1 MLNLLECTPIAQF
14 AIGLDHNVI
23 VWNKACEVLTGIAAK
38 DIIGTDD
45 QWKIFY
51 EKKRPVLAD
60 LIVEQDY
67 QKFLNI
73 YGGKEPAQSD
83 IVPNAWEASDY
94 FENINGKPR
103 YIYFLAA
110 PVFDEEGNM
119 TGAVTTLQDV
129 TQQKKLENA
138 MKKESEQ
145 LQQQYSLLRSSMGE
159 RFKFCNIIGKSKKMQ
174 DVYDRIIKAASSN
187 DSVVIHGESGV
198 GKELVAKAIHD
209 ISSRKN
215 APFLPVNCGA
225 ISENLLETEFFG
237 HVKGAFTGAYSD
249 KKGFLA
255 HVNGGT
261 LFLDEIGEISL
272 NMQVKL
278 LRAIEGGG
286 YSPVGSNEI
295 LYSDFRIVAASN
307 KNLQDEVTK
316 GRVRSDFFYRL
327 YVIPVEIP
335 PLRDRKEDLALLA
348 DHFFQQMG
356 SQLHF
361 DAIPGKDIKSLFSY
375 QWPGNVRELQNIL
388 RRYLTLNSLD
398 FMGSAFSETSA
409 ESPSSHIRRT
419 NTVAIPE
426 QPLGDAVCSF
436 EKQLIISA
444 LERARWHRI
453 NTAKKLGISRRT
465 LYRKMIQY
473 GLETTQIEP

>member
-14 AIGLDHNVI
+14 AIDLNHKVI
-23 VWNKACEVLTGIAAK
+23 VWNKACEVLTGVTAK
-38 DIIGTDD
+38 EILGTDD

-51 EKKRPVLAD
+51 NLKRPVLAD

-67 QKFLNI
+67 EKFLEI
-73 YGGKEPAQSD
+73 YGGKDPAQSD
-83 IVPNAWEASDY
+83 IVPNAWEATDY
-94 FENINGKPR
+94 FEAINGKPR

-119 TGAVTTLQDV
+119 TGSVTTLQDV
-129 TQQKKLENA
+129 TQQKMHENA

-145 LQQQYSLLRSSMGE
+145 LQQQYSILRSSMGD

-174 DVYDRIIKAASSN
+174 DVYDRIIKAASSI

-215 APFLPVNCGA
+215 AAFLPVNCGA

-249 KKGFLA
+249 KKGFLS

-261 LFLDEIGEISL
+261 LFLDEVGELSR

-278 LRAIEGGG
+278 LRAVEGGG
-286 YSPVGSNEI
+286 YSPVGSNEV

-307 KNLQDEVTK
+307 RNLQEEVRK

-356 SQLHF
+356 SQLHL
-361 DAIPGKDIKSLFSY
+361 DAIPGKDIKALYSY
-375 QWPGNVRELQNIL
+375 QWPGNVRELQNVL

-398 FMGSAFSETSA
+398 FMGGNTTET
-409 ESPSSHIRRT
+409 
-419 NTVAIPE
+419 
-426 QPLGDAVCSF
+426 PLSVTTEAADYSGSNVPQGIALEDAVNTF
-436 EKQLIISA
+436 EKRIIITA
-444 LERARWHRI
+444 LENTKWHRI

-465 LYRKMIQY
+465 LYRKMTRH
-473 GLETTQIEP
+473 GLESTHNET

>member
-14 AIGLDHNVI
+14 AIDLDHRVI
-23 VWNKACEVLTGIAAK
+23 VWNKACEVLTGVTANEIL
-38 DIIGTDD
+38 GTDF

-51 EKKRPVLAD
+51 NQKRPVLAD

-67 QKFLNI
+67 QKFLEI
-73 YGGKEPAQSD
+73 YGGKDPAQSD
-83 IVPNAWEASDY
+83 IVPNAWEATDY
-94 FENINGKPR
+94 FDDINGKPR

-110 PVFDEEGNM
+110 PVFDEDGNM

-129 TQQKKLENA
+129 TQQKKLEME

-145 LQQQYSLLRSSMGE
+145 LQEQYSILRSAMGE
-159 RFKFCNIIGKSKKMQ
+159 RFKFCNIVGKSKQMQ
-174 DVYDRIIKAASSN
+174 GVYDRIVKAASSI

-198 GKELVAKAIHD
+198 GKELVARAIHD
-209 ISSRKN
+209 ISARKN

-225 ISENLLETEFFG
+225 ISENLLENEFFG

-249 KKGFLA
+249 KTGFLSHA
-255 HVNGGT
+255 NGGT
-261 LFLDEIGEISL
+261 LFLDEVGELSL

-278 LRAIEGGG
+278 LRAVEGGG
-286 YSPVGSNEI
+286 YSPVGSNEV

-307 KNLQDEVTK
+307 RDLQEEVRK

-356 SQLHF
+356 SKLHF
-361 DAIPGKDIKSLFSY
+361 DAIPGKDIKALYSY
-375 QWPGNVRELQNIL
+375 QWPGNVRELQNVL
-388 RRYLTLNSLD
+388 RRYLTLSSLD
-398 FMGSAFSETSA
+398 FMGGSTPDQPPDITAVAADYSGSNV
-409 ESPSSHIRRT
+409 PSGIT
-419 NTVAIPE
+419 
-426 QPLGDAVCSF
+426 LDDAVSTF
-436 EKQLIISA
+436 EKRIIITA
-444 LERARWHRI
+444 LENTKWHRI
-453 NTAKKLGISRRT
+453 NAARKLGISRRT
-465 LYRKMIQY
+465 LYRKMTRH
-473 GLETTQIEP
+473 GLESTHNES

>member
-14 AIGLDHNVI
+14 AIGLDHKVI
-23 VWNKACEVLTGIAAK
+23 VWNKACEVLTGVMAN
-38 DIIGTDD
+38 DILDTDT

-51 EKKRPVLAD
+51 TRKRPVLAD

-67 QKFLNI
+67 QKFLDI
-73 YGGKEPAQSD
+73 YGGKNPAQSD
-83 IVPNAWEASDY
+83 IVPNAWEATDY
-94 FENINGKPR
+94 FDNINGKPR
-103 YIYFLAA
+103 FIYFLAA
-110 PVFDEEGNM
+110 PVFDEEGIM

-129 TQQKKLENA
+129 TQQKKLEND
-138 MKKESEQ
+138 MIKKSEQ
-145 LQQQYSLLRSSMGE
+145 LQQQNSILRSSMGE
-159 RFKFCNIIGKSKKMQ
+159 RFKFCNIIGKSKMMQ
-174 DVYDRIIKAASSN
+174 SIYDRIIKAASSS

-209 ISSRKN
+209 TSSRKN

-225 ISENLLETEFFG
+225 ISESLLETEFFG

-249 KKGFLA
+249 KKGFLS

-261 LFLDEIGEISL
+261 LFLDEIGELSL

-278 LRAIEGGG
+278 LRAVEGGG
-286 YSPVGSNEI
+286 YSPVGSNEV

-307 KNLQDEVTK
+307 KNLQEEVLK

-335 PLRDRKEDLALLA
+335 PLRDRKEDLALLT
-348 DHFFQQMG
+348 DHFFQQMDPE
-356 SQLHF
+356 LHI
-361 DAIPGKDIKSLFSY
+361 DSIPGKDIKALYSY
-375 QWPGNVRELQNIL
+375 HWPGNVRELQNVL

-398 FMGSAFSETSA
+398 FMTDNNS
-409 ESPSSHIRRT
+409 ESPLLPGEPNLCEPPKPEHALNDVV
-419 NTVAIPE
+419 NT
-426 QPLGDAVCSF
+426 F
-436 EKQLIISA
+436 EKGIIIKA
-444 LERARWHRI
+444 LETTKWHRI

-465 LYRKMIQY
+465 LYRKMALH
-473 GLETTQIEP
+473 GLE